1 MSLQHPSKGA
11 VVYRDRFSE
20 SIQITRSRKN
30 KPFAGIILDSEKIIY
45 VMKIRNLT
53 LP

>member
-1 MSLQHPSKGA
+1 MRWCFGVAL
-11 VVYRDRFSE
+11 SE
-20 SIQITRSRKN
+20 SIQITRSKKN

-53 LP
+53 LLRMRTITL